1 MAHLRRRLSVAE
13 GIGETHLV
21 CRKRLCTR
29 WQRIREER
37 SKEEPL
43 PLIHS
48 GTRVADPDS
57 TMLGI
62 VVEAPGASTVCY
74 GQTIAGAELLLLF

>member
-1 MAHLRRRLSVAE
+1 MTVPSRSCRSNQAQNVLS
-13 GIGETHLV
+13 
-21 CRKRLCTR
+21 RW
-29 WQRIREER
+29 WQRIREEH

-74 GQTIAGAELLLLF
+74 GQTIAGAELLLLLF